1 MTVVQVALPA
11 NNLTGVIVSSPNS
24 DVTIQYGFTAP
35 TFGISIPFSSGNVYV
50 LGIDA
55 GNLSIAN
62 SG

>member
-1 MTVVQVALPA
+1 MLVQVALHF
-11 NNLTGVIVSSPNS
+11 TGLILSSPATS
-24 DVTIQYGFTAP
+24 VTVESGFTAP
-35 TFGISIPFSSGNVYV
+35 TFGISSPFSSGSVYV